1 MFSQLIDF
9 LNNHKVLILGFGREG
24 RSTYDIIRRHLPKKQ
39 IGISDIKQIELAK
52 NWRRSLKMW
61 TSTPAM
67 RIFSRLPNASDC
79 ALLPDLIFS
88 CLFSALLTS

>member
-39 IGISDIKQIELAK
+39 IGISDIKQIELEDEYAK
-52 NWRRSLKMW
+52 TCLLWATFCSPRLILWRIKNPR
-61 TSTPAM
+61 
-67 RIFSRLPNASDC
+67 
-79 ALLPDLIFS
+79 
-88 CLFSALLTS
+88 